1 MARIN
6 LLPWR
11 AARRKQREREFYMML
26 GASLVAAVLVF
37 LGAVLFMDSRIDNQ
51 QARNH
56 YLEGE
61 NKLLDAK
68 IVKIDKLD
76 KEKARLLARKQIIE
90 QLQANRSQ
98 MVHLFDE
105 LVKTIPDGAR
115 LSGLK
120 QSGDTLTLE
129 GHAQSNASV
138 ANYMRSLDASQWL
151 SHADLKK
158 SEAKGDDKKNRFLFG
173 LDVKLRKAGTE
184 QMEQDATGGA
194 APAKPA
200 IQPAAPSAPPP
211 TTPATPPASTTPK
224 PAAATPTTPAT
235 PVAGGKS

>member
-11 AARRKQREREFYMML
+11 AARRKQREREFYMLL
-26 GASLVAAVLVF
+26 GGAFVCGVLVF
-37 LGAVLFMDSRIDNQ
+37 LCAMLFMGSRIDNQ

-56 YLEGE
+56 YLQGE
-61 NKLLDAK
+61 IKLLDAK
-68 IVKIDKLD
+68 IVTIDKLD

-105 LVKTIPDGAR
+105 LVKTIPDGVR

-120 QSGDTLTLE
+120 QNGDSLTLA
-129 GHAQSNASV
+129 GQAQSNASV
-138 ANYMRSLDASQWL
+138 ASYMRNLDVSPWL
-151 SHADLKK
+151 SRADLKK
-158 SEAKGDDKKNRFLFG
+158 SEVKGDDKKNRFLFG
-173 LDVKLRKAGTE
+173 LDVKLRKLGTE
-184 QMEQDATGGA
+184 QTDQEASSA
-194 APAKPA
+194 LPSPVSNAPAKPA
-200 IQPAAPSAPPP
+200 VPSSPVPTPSP
-211 TTPATPPASTTPK
+211 TTPVK
-224 PAAATPTTPAT
+224 

>member
-1 MARIN
+1 MAKIN

-11 AARRKQREREFYMML
+11 AARRKQREREFYMLL
-26 GASLVAAVLVF
+26 GASLVVATLVF
-37 LGAVLFMDSRIDNQ
+37 IGAMLFMNSRIDNQ

-61 NKLLDAK
+61 IKLLDAK
-68 IVKIDKLD
+68 LVKIEKLD

-173 LDVKLRKAGTE
+173 LDVKLRKVGTE
-184 QMEQDATGGA
+184 QTVPDTTGGA
-194 APAKPA
+194 APAKPS
-200 IQPAAPSAPPP
+200 IPVAAPATSPP
-211 TTPATPPASTTPK
+211 TTPATPPA
-224 PAAATPTTPAT
+224 AAPTPTTPAT

>member
-11 AARRKQREREFYMML
+11 AARRKQREREFFMLL

-37 LGAVLFMDSRIDNQ
+37 LGAMLFMDSRIDNQ

-120 QSGDTLTLE
+120 QNGDTLTLE

-138 ANYMRSLDASQWL
+138 ANYMRNLDASQWL

-184 QMEQDATGGA
+184 QTEQDALGGA
-194 APAKPA
+194 APAKPT
-200 IQPAAPSAPPP
+200 ISPTVPAATPPSATPSV
-211 TTPATPPASTTPK
+211 PATPP
-224 PAAATPTTPAT
+224 PAAAPPTKPAT

>member
-1 MARIN
+1 MAKIN

-26 GASLVAAVLVF
+26 GASLVAGALVF
-37 LGAVLFMDSRIDNQ
+37 LGAMLFMDSRIDNQ

-76 KEKARLLARKQIIE
+76 KEKTRLLARKQIIE

-173 LDVKLRKAGTE
+173 LDVKLRKVGTE
-184 QMEQDATGGA
+184 QTEQDASGTV
-194 APAKPA
+194 PVKPA
-200 IQPAAPSAPPP
+200 TLAAPPP
-211 TTPATPPASTTPK
+211 TTPATPPATTP
-224 PAAATPTTPAT
+224 PPTTPVT